1 MKIGIDI
8 RPLEAPHYGGVSE
21 YINNLLPELF
31 RLGAKHR
38 FILFRN
44 SLKKSRQDYHK
55 FLEYKNVSIKSFRF
69 PNKFLFF
76 TSRFVSW
83 PKIDKLL
90 GGVDTLFCPHFFSAP
105 VSKNCRKIITFHD
118 LSFVNFPEF
127 FDFKRRIWHKLL
139 SPKKQ
144 AKNADYIISVSNS
157 TKQDLVNF
165 YNVPPEK
172 ISTVY
177 LGINKKLLNDRLIK
191 VKNLPHNYILSLSV
205 IGPRKNLISLI
216 RAFNVLKQDSNFGNT
231 HLVLAGGFERFY
243 KKKIKKEIKKS
254 PYLDKI
260 ILLGQVSEKQKVV
273 LYKNA
278 QLFVYPSLYEG
289 FGLPPLEAMYCGVPT
304 VVSHNTSLQEATGGA
319 ALLIDPYRPKIL
331 AKHIKDILTDKRL
344 YNDLLYK
351 GRKQAEKFDWEKTA
365 KETLDILEI
374 IPVL

>member
-1 MKIGIDI
+1 MRIGIDI
-8 RPLEAPHYGGVSE
+8 RPLEVTHYGGVPE
-21 YINNLLPELF
+21 YIINLLPEMF
-31 RLGAKHR
+31 KIGAGHQ
-38 FILFRN
+38 FVLFRN
-44 SLKKSRQDYHK
+44 SFKKSRRNYRE
-55 FLEYKNVSIKSFRF
+55 FLEYSNVSIKSFRF

-118 LSFVNFPEF
+118 LSFVDFPEF

-165 YNVPPEK
+165 YKLPLDK
-172 ISTVY
+172 ITTIY
-177 LGINKKLLNDRLIK
+177 LGINKKALDAMPVEI
-191 VKNLPHNYILSLSV
+191 KNLPLKYILSLCV

-216 RAFNVLKQDSNFGNT
+216 YAFNILKQDSNFENL
-231 HLVLAGGFERFY
+231 HLILAGGFERFY
-243 KKKIKKEIKKS
+243 KRKVKKEINMS
-254 PYLDKI
+254 PYKDKI
-260 ILLGQVSEKQKVV
+260 ILSGRVSEKQKTA

-278 QLFVYPSLYEG
+278 QVFVYPSLYEG

-304 VVSHNTSLQEATGGA
+304 IVSHNTSLPEATGGA

-331 AKHIKDILTDKRL
+331 ADNIKELLNDRRL
-344 YNDLLYK
+344 YNDLLCR
-351 GRKQAEKFDWEKTA
+351 GRKQAEKFDWKTTA
-365 KETLDILEI
+365 KETLNILETF
-374 IPVL
+374 